1 MSATAP
7 IPPARRIRPT
17 HGPRAVIAALVAG
30 AVTLAAVI
38 GVGWIASATRRAI
51 SGAED
56 LQGRPPVSGWAAG
69 AVQSWQAQIDGGAE
83 VFSVGGR
90 VLALTRKTERDSAA
104 TLTAYTLTTGS
115 GSDDGLSEA
124 WTTTVDLSQGTLA
137 QDNPQFLRWGDHH
150 LIHGSTVIDLT
161 TGDTSSG
168 PWPADEQPIV
178 AQDVVIACSTT
189 DNNCAAWR
197 EGSDEQLWS
206 IPVEDVSTFIS
217 RDNNSQTVYRR
228 AGARYIILLFH
239 KAVNLDTGEV
249 VPLDLPSLKGYYLVS
264 AADGWLVHSTGT
276 SGSVVYAFGLE
287 GGEAIDTYTDNDL
300 KTHGKNSVT
309 FWVSEPLPLSAY
321 RAMWRDGDTSNVAA
335 RFTYDSDDCIP
346 RIDVVDGASI
356 TMPDPTSTINSNA
369 SMAKKT
375 CISKLRVP
383 TDRSL
388 LMTATPIR
396 LESNSFSFLF
406 NASTGEQ
413 IAFEGIDV
421 NAGGQLTL
429 VRPDLIVGY
438 DPATGTVRAFAPKS

>member
-7 IPPARRIRPT
+7 TSSTARGSRPT
-17 HGPRAVIAALVAG
+17 HGPRAIIATVVAG
-30 AVTLAAVI
+30 VITLTAVI
-38 GVGWIASATRRAI
+38 GIGWIASASRRAA
-51 SGAED
+51 SSAED
-56 LQGRPPVSGWAAG
+56 LDPYQSPVSDWTAG
-69 AVQSWQAQIDGGAE
+69 AAQSWQAQIGGGAE
-83 VFSVGGR
+83 VFSVGER
-90 VLALTRKTERDSAA
+90 ILALTRKTERDSAA
-104 TLTAYTLTTGS
+104 TLTAYTLEDS
-115 GSDDGLSEA
+115 GLSEA

-413 IAFEGIDV
+413 IAFEGVDV

-438 DPATGTVRAFAPKS
+438 DSATGTVRAFAPKS